1 MTFDPNKLRHQLL
14 GDSFEDE
21 TKEEKEETL
30 KKPAE
35 EKSPTPDTPA
45 PGSPESQDDDNR
57 MVRKT
62 DYFSS
67 SELDK
72 SPKEILWRVPG
83 PPKTSESE
91 APGQTGKET
100 SHQPELPFQK
110 QQREFSFSD
119 RMQTLKEKSVPEPE
133 PDRLDNTSTS
143 IASAEKTGP
152 GTLKR
157 SLVIGKPEIA
167 RISNPVNNYVE
178 PANEKPEEKKTSEPT
193 SDFGHGKPPD
203 EPGYFEPVE
212 PPAGIT
218 KPKSEGRSES
228 KPESEFHSVPEADNI
243 EAPDELEKV
252 PADDFAPM
260 RTLLVSREKNRR
272 EMTPSEIQR
281 LRKSSVKTELPA
293 KPVEEKIERELP
305 EEKTGKNIRPQA
317 KLENII
323 NPSPLSMLML
333 YGGGVAI
340 LFASIALAM
349 GKTGIGPTALGLIG
363 TLLIGIFGLVNRL
376 WFRITMS
383 SRSIKYGANITTVI
397 LSLAGILIFA
407 NVLSY
412 RYHYRFDL
420 SSENLHSLSPQ
431 TIKVLDDINRAG
443 ETISVTAFTPPNDG
457 YRDGIENL
465 MDLYLYHTN
474 KIDFKFADPDVQRD
488 LAESKGIERNP
499 SILFELGDKRS
510 ITSDV
515 SEPHFTSALLAVRQ
529 MQSKLVSFVTGH
541 GEPNP
546 FTDDNTQSGLSK
558 FKSQLEL
565 EGYQVN
571 TLDIPQENGVPP
583 ETSLLIIVSP
593 ERDFSA
599 LEIDS
604 IGTYLDNGGNIMC
617 LLESGRDG
625 GLGDLLSEYGI
636 VPNNDTILD
645 DERNAFGEITSP
657 TLAANTEHPITASLY
672 DTWDLL
678 VLNAGSLS
686 FSPQR
691 LPDVTIES
699 LARSSGT
706 SWSETTESNTFDDGV
721 DTRDSRDIAAIATRK
736 LGTDETAVEE
746 PPLETTNDNQ
756 DAIPSIVSSEITG
769 SNSDTTAE
777 TADTETETPDQT
789 ADVES
794 PAEKDAQVMVV
805 ADASFVS
812 NANIDSY
819 YNKDFIMNAVNFLTS
834 RQDLIS
840 IRPNMRE
847 DRPFDLTRGQQNV
860 IFAISV
866 VLTPLL
872 IAAFGCFVWWKRR

>member
-1 MTFDPNKLRHQLL
+1 VTFDPDKLRHQLL
-14 GDSFEDE
+14 GDSLEDE
-21 TKEEKEETL
+21 EIEEKPETP

-35 EKSPTPDTPA
+35 EKSPTHEISA
-45 PGSPESQDDDNR
+45 PGSLESQDKDSR

-62 DYFSS
+62 DYFAS
-67 SELDK
+67 SEPDN
-72 SPKEILWRVPG
+72 SPKEILYRVPEH
-83 PPKTSESE
+83 PKTSESE
-91 APGQTGKET
+91 IPEQTGKDIP
-100 SHQPELPFQK
+100 HQSELPFQK

-119 RMQTLKEKSVPEPE
+119 RMQIIRDESVSELE
-133 PDRLDNTSTS
+133 SDHLDNASVS
-143 IASAEKTGP
+143 IASAEKTEP
-152 GTLKR
+152 GMLEQAP
-157 SLVIGKPEIA
+157 VISKLEITPV
-167 RISNPVNNYVE
+167 SNPVSNFIE
-178 PANEKPEEKKTSEPT
+178 PANEKPEEEKM
-193 SDFGHGKPPD
+193 PD

-212 PPAGIT
+212 PPVSYI
-218 KPKSEGRSES
+218 KPESEVRSES
-228 KPESEFHSVPEADNI
+228 KPESEFHSPPEADNL

-252 PADDFAPM
+252 PAGDFAPM
-260 RTLLVSREKNRR
+260 RTLLVSREKRR

-281 LRKSSVKTELPA
+281 LRKSSVKTEHPA

-305 EEKTGKNIRPQA
+305 EKKSGKEIRPHA
-317 KLENII
+317 KSENIKS
-323 NPSPLSMLML
+323 PSPLSMLML

-340 LFASIALAM
+340 LGASIALAM
-349 GKTGIGPTALGLIG
+349 GKTGGGPTALGFIG
-363 TLLIGIFGLVNRL
+363 TLLIVIFGLVNRL

-457 YRDGIENL
+457 YREGIENL

-474 KIDFKFADPDVQRD
+474 RIDFKFADPDVQRE

-510 ITSDV
+510 IISDV

-571 TLDIPQENGVPP
+571 MLDIPQENGVPP

-599 LEIDS
+599 VEIDS

-625 GLGDLLSEYGI
+625 GLGELLSEYGI

-657 TLAANTEHPITASLY
+657 TLAANIEHPIAASLN
-672 DTWDLL
+672 DTWNLL

-706 SWSETTESNTFDDGV
+706 SWSETTESNTFDEGV
-721 DTRDSRDIAAIATRK
+721 DTRDSRDIAAIATRN
-736 LGTDETAVEE
+736 LGTDETPVEV
-746 PPLETTNDNQ
+746 PPVETTNDNQ
-756 DAIPSIVSSEITG
+756 DAIPSVVSSEITD
-769 SNSDTTAE
+769 SNSDTTTE
-777 TADTETETPDQT
+777 TADTGTETPDQT

-794 PAEKDAQVMVV
+794 PAKKDAQVMVV
-805 ADASFVS
+805 ADASFAS
-812 NANIDSY
+812 NANIDSC

-847 DRPFDLTRGQQNV
+847 DRPLDLTRGQQNV

-866 VLTPLL
+866 ILTPLL
-872 IAAFGCFVWWKRR
+872 IAAFGCFIWWKRR